1 MNPPHA
7 KSLGLKVSQF
17 GEKIWLEQRLNVT
30 PWHKFK
36 SDELARLL
44 RPEKLEPQC
53 DPIFGLSLWEYL
65 QEKSKG

>member
-1 MNPPHA
+1 MSGMKMIVRTVDPPHA

-17 GEKIWLEQRLNVT
+17 GEKIWLEQRLNVA

-44 RPEKLEPQC
+44 IDRK
-53 DPIFGLSLWEYL
+53 ILSPSMTQFLD
-65 QEKSKG
+65 